1 MKNVKTIS
9 FRIKIDLKIY
19 FSQKDKRNN
28 IFQTNYNNDQEQ
40 LFRRYLLIE
49 TVRKFMCLCFHS
61 VAANAK
67 LQQGC
72 NFYKF
77 VQLPDSF
84 WKYVIGF
91 LLEGIVHYVNTSI
104 LQA

>member
-1 MKNVKTIS
+1 MIPATRNSK
-9 FRIKIDLKIY
+9 KIH
-19 FSQKDKRNN
+19 
-28 IFQTNYNNDQEQ
+28 
-40 LFRRYLLIE
+40 
-49 TVRKFMCLCFHS
+49 VLCFHS

-77 VQLPDSF
+77 MQLPDSF
-84 WKYVIGF
+84 WKQVIVF

-104 LQA
+104 LQG